1 MQSARL
7 TRELKGKDDD
17 ALFSVGLTLPVWMV
31 KKIRQAAKDEDRTIA
46 MIVRR
51 YLEKGGLERGAP

>member
-17 ALFSVGLTLPVWMV
+17 ALCSVGLTLPVWMV